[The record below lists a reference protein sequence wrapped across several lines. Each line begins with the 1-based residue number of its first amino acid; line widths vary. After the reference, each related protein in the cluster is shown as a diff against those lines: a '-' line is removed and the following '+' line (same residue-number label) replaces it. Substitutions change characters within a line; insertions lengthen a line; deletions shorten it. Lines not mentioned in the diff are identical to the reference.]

1 MTKHVKKQR
10 NHGFSLVE
18 TLAVVAI
25 LVILLSLSAVAAAY
39 YRDYLKIT
47 ELDNAAREIY
57 MAAENRAVLLNS
69 GGQLDGA
76 LGVAPLAEGGTPAQ
90 PIHIS
95 KSDAAEKGLLTAGA
109 IDPALL
115 DGDFYI
121 FYNPASGAV
130 TDVFY
135 AEKDILYMGLSDPI
149 DFLTVWSKKSRD
161 DRMRPGDVGPML
173 GYYGGEQAEREHYT
187 PLPAPEVMVEVE
199 NADRL
204 TVKVTFN
211 IPEAARKLMGGY
223 DEAKLNTNTHRT
235 VTLNYPDQDPITLYS
250 SSGGS
255 SDASSPYYPINTS
268 PYNGRVIF
276 RQETIASGKIVYTWV
291 LDELDTNPAQDNGR
305 HFWQL
310 FTVNRDSAPVCG
322 EDFTVTAEIELF
334 APGRRS
340 TSASGSDTGNSLFAE
355 RSGGD
360 TARLENL
367 RHLQNLDNKTSAAGG
382 KTSAM
387 LLKDIECHG
396 KQPGEPYGLY
406 AFRPIDNDELRS
418 FDGGWT
424 VEDGKNRRNEITNL
438 LVTDA
443 SAQGKSGAGLF
454 AKTPNSSTANPVKF
468 TGVHLVDAEV
478 TAAKPAGALVGC
490 AGAGNEFQD
499 ILVTGSRVTCTDN
512 NPATAAAGGVVGGGN
527 SEATMATGGIKYF
540 SAKNQTFQQVH
551 TVNTFVTCAAGAAGG
566 IAGRISGTSNCT
578 GCQVYWEPEEGQAD
592 LRSLLGSSATQYEYP
607 ITGDYAGGLVGHFDR
622 TNNATQGADT
632 FTIERSFASTLVK
645 GTTYTAGLLGGSRSV
660 IITVK
665 NSYADCYLTGGRA
678 AGLIGNT
685 TNATTL
691 QNCYAAGFIQ
701 MEGTEAAAGLC
712 LGAVKIAAE
721 NAYSVMSYPGI
732 SKDSSVFPLVQQ
744 IDDGPGRFKNSY
756 YLAESI
762 PSRDPADLMAKS
774 YDDMSDKQFA
784 TVMGGLFEFKG
795 YRTGVESQNTH
806 PYGLQ
811 EKQDLKKYS
820 FPGLKGL
827 PHYGDWAAYFK
838 EPSLVY
844 YEKDSTGKIGFS
856 GGNARELIG
865 KLEDS
870 QNITIETDGYAV
882 ALKENDLPESG
893 SFQVTYT
900 YLGKNGEKAAL
911 GPYIYVNRAPSGPNE
926 MQLLSATWTRQEGGE
941 AVPDKYYLAPLPT
954 ELVIGALT
962 DTAGGKDFQALTS
975 QDFYLYLRFE
985 TNIPLKNANDEF
997 ASGEYFYNPHF
1008 AETVKPFVPAEDGAP
1023 FIDWDGDWKDSYQD
1037 NQPPY
1042 APEKAAEAVK
1052 TYITQALTPGTA
1064 PVSVSVRTPRHF
1076 FHLSKYEDYYSNA
1089 RLSFQQGLRLDGNKD
1104 IYTGY
1109 RDIEG
1114 YSLLRY
1120 DERDFQL
1127 QTPIGTQASPF
1138 LGSYNGNSLAIRR
1151 VAFEIPK
1158 NDKNRVCAG
1167 LFGSSG
1173 GTLENIVYSLDPSDT
1188 EQPEGEETLHKPRSI
1203 IFYSSEKDT
1212 YLGALAGLNTLT
1224 GKIVNCA
1231 VDSVNLTTQIYTT
1244 RIYIG
1249 GLCGMNAGMV
1259 QNSAAE
1265 SAYLHVDASNY
1276 GSAYA
1281 GGLAG
1286 SNSGQISTSYAVGRL
1301 SALAAQDNA
1310 PVFLG
1315 GFVGQN
1321 SGSISNSYSAMDL
1334 KTDGVNAKAY
1344 GFCAFSSGG
1353 RQSGTYYLNNGNF
1366 SYRDEEFL
1374 TKYDEGEGG
1383 AAVSLTYVQLTAKDS
1398 PVSGM
1403 GKVAVQEGQKEEN
1416 VFPYPTGVR
1425 NSEGFTHYGDW
1436 PRPLKLGNMGVY
1448 YWEELQIPGKAPSY
1462 HVSLLAVDPGDTKEA
1477 PKTVVKLSTLS
1488 TAHDEGGEVTRF
1500 GYGVYN
1506 KKGVTVILEDTPLPL
1521 LYSDGGGAGT
1531 VFDNKKFRALE
1542 QEKETADPSSPAGL
1556 NKQVDEALAK
1566 LMSYEL
1572 DQEGK
1577 TQFQFHSFHSYGLDS
1592 RPGGLYPDS
1601 NPSTPNGTL
1610 TLFEGGDQDIKV
1622 TFALNPL
1629 FAGALAME
1637 KQDGGGWDIAK
1648 DVPQF
1653 TSSSREDGDWWNPVT
1668 VWTLAGDTPGV
1679 KENPYGVRSI
1689 AQLQLIDWNSVNRDT
1704 NTVLEKGVTG
1714 ARGIASFPY
1723 LSSGSTTG
1731 NYHWTQSYDIKG
1743 ERTVDGTYK
1752 TYSPIAEYYDTTNTN
1767 ENRGYLDGWFGG
1779 VYDGNSY
1786 VIENVSIQGSTASCA
1801 GLFGVVYNGTLK
1813 NIVLYSSTGESFVK
1827 SVFDKGT
1834 SSQWYAIGTLAGLAA
1849 SHSNDGKP
1857 GQTAVENC
1865 AVSGYQIEAK
1875 TYTSFK
1881 ENDKGTVITWGG
1893 VGVGGLL
1900 GLSNMSLSGCASNT
1914 KIVLKNGT
1922 EANDNI
1928 RTGGLVGSCQGS
1940 IQNCYA
1946 GGSIS
1951 LEKPSNIKMGKKGI
1965 YIGGI
1970 VGGSYMKPLQIG
1982 KNETLT
1988 IGYTHDPNK
1997 GTADAHTEGWTSNEL
2012 INCYSYVQLPSL
2024 DDHSNIRALY
2034 AVGGTGEIN
2043 SNGTNDSTRNH
2054 GETTYKN
2061 CYFLTSEVLASYGG
2075 SVETYLKAIQD
2086 AQAAEAQNGRKSW
2099 EPKTDLGAKEP
2110 DKTTSIRVD
2119 PIKKTYEFNRNQSQS
2134 PFTDSNPI
2142 TLNGAKYFFESPA
2155 NPPKNGLPL
2164 FTYQQTGNGNK
2175 TSHIYTHAGWLV
2187 GYPSNSAV
2195 TSDPNDPR
2203 LTVTTPGTGTSSS
2216 EVTGLTYEQLA
2227 GMQAGIPGKDPV
2239 LYIYDLLSDFSP
2251 VTTETEDGVRVPGKY
2266 SYPPSTSP
2274 QLRDRDYPF
2283 PTILLKDEGKYH
2295 VHYGDWPLKGFR
2307 RQTLFDAEG
2316 KFTLLGGSPIEI
2328 DLFVNG
2334 NAPYQEHLVL
2344 TEGVGKGGKWSF
2356 EWDSVKKA
2364 EEEGG
2369 DAPAVKTIADVKEP
2383 ELLSDDQILNE
2394 QEKGKPYYRLT
2405 LAPLRDG
2412 TDILHITYT
2421 DQAGLAYSLS
2431 VTVHITAAVEL
2442 RPSRLFLFPSDTVEI
2457 AVKATDKAGR
2467 PMDERLE
2474 NGKLVLKGNPNCGST
2489 GYLAARTL
2497 TAEEA
2502 GGKLPNILFTTAVPP
2517 EALTE
2522 NLTLGANADFTYT
2535 VSTPDPDNPD
2545 NPKVQEY
2552 GGGTGGDIRIDV
2564 IQPWEIQ
2571 FPEPGDGGDPL
2582 TCVISFPSSLSI
2594 PESTQGE
2601 GGVLLFEI
2609 RSATVEDMANKPT
2622 LTKQTN
2628 GDGTVYTLTY
2638 GPDVTSIPPTRLS
2651 ITLVMTSLDHKLIP
2665 ENEPQTHVLTLTV
2678 EQETPADPPENL
2690 PVGQSMEALPPEEQ
2704 PLLKKPSEREAPE
2717 EETPEGDSPADEPL
2731 PETP

>member
-1 MTKHVKKQR
+1 MAMTKHVKKQR

-76 LGVAPLAEGGTPAQ
+76 LGAAPLAEGGTPAQ

-223 DEAKLNTNTHRT
+223 DEVKLNTNTHRT

-322 EDFTVTAEIELF
+322 GDFTVTAEIELF

-355 RSGGD
+355 RSSGD

-406 AFRPIDNDELRS
+406 AFQPIDNDELRS

-424 VEDGKNRRNEITNL
+424 VEGGKNRRNEITNL
-438 LVTDA
+438 LVTDT

-499 ILVTGSRVTCTDN
+499 ILVTGSHVTCTDN

-540 SAKNQTFQQVH
+540 SAKDQKFQQVR
-551 TVNTFVTCAAGAAGG
+551 TVNTFAACAAGAAGG
-566 IAGRISGTSNCT
+566 IAGRISGASNCT
-578 GCQVYWEPEEGQAD
+578 SCQAYWEPEEGQLD
-592 LRSLLGSSATQYEYP
+592 LRGLLGSSTTQYEYP

-665 NSYADCYLTGGRA
+665 NSYTDCYLAGGRA

-685 TNATTL
+685 SNTTTL

-712 LGAVKIAAE
+712 LGAVKVAAE
-721 NAYSVMSYPGI
+721 NAYSAMSYPGI
-732 SKDSSVFPLVQQ
+732 SKDSSVFPLVQE
-744 IDDGPGRFKNSY
+744 IDDGSGRFKNSY

-762 PSRDPADLMAKS
+762 PSRDPADSMAKS
-774 YDDMSDKQFA
+774 YNDMSDKQFLS
-784 TVMGGLFEFKG
+784 VMGGLFEFKG
-795 YRTGVESQNTH
+795 YRTGTESQNTN
-806 PYGLQ
+806 PYNLQ
-811 EKQDLKKYS
+811 EKQNLTKYS

-870 QNITIETDGYAV
+870 QNITIKTDGYAV
-882 ALKENDLPESG
+882 ALMEKDLPKSG

-911 GPYIYVNRAPSGPNE
+911 GPYTYVNRAPSGPNE
-926 MQLLSATWTRQEGGE
+926 TRLLSATWTRQEGGE
-941 AVPDKYYLAPLPT
+941 AVPDRYYLAPLPT

-962 DTAGGKDFQALTS
+962 GTAGGKNFQALTS

-985 TNIPLKNANDEF
+985 TDIPLENANNLP

-1023 FIDWDGDWKDSYQD
+1023 FIDWDGEWKDRYQD

-1042 APEKAAEAVK
+1042 APEKTAEAVK

-1076 FHLSKYEDYYSNA
+1076 FHLSKYEDYYNNA
-1089 RLSFQQGLRLDGNKD
+1089 RLSFQQGMRLDGDKD

-1109 RDIEG
+1109 RDVEG

-1127 QTPIGTQASPF
+1127 QTPIGTQARPF

-1151 VAFEIPK
+1151 VAFEIPE
-1158 NDKNRVCAG
+1158 NDRNRVCAG

-1188 EQPEGEETLHKPRSI
+1188 ERPEGGETPRKPRSI

-1249 GLCGMNAGMV
+1249 GLCGMNAGLV

-1286 SNSGQISTSYAVGRL
+1286 SNSGQISASYAVGRL
-1301 SALAAQDNA
+1301 AALAAQDNA

-1344 GFCAFSSGG
+1344 GFCAFSNGG

-1366 SYRDEEFL
+1366 SHRGEEFL
-1374 TKYDEGEGG
+1374 AKYDEGEGG

-1425 NSEGFTHYGDW
+1425 NSGAFTHYGDW
-1436 PRPLKLGNMGVY
+1436 PKPLKLGNMGVY
-1448 YWEELQIPGKAPSY
+1448 YWEELRIPGKAPSY
-1462 HVSLLAVDPGDTKEA
+1462 HVSLLAVDPGDTEES

-1500 GYGVYN
+1500 GYGIYN

-1531 VFDNKKFRALE
+1531 VFDSKKFRALE
-1542 QEKETADPSSPAGL
+1542 QEKETAGPSSPAGL

-1592 RPGGLYPDS
+1592 RLGGLYPDS

-1637 KQDGGGWDIAK
+1637 KRDGGGWDIAK

-1653 TSSSREDGDWWNPVT
+1653 TSSSHEEGNWWNSVT

-1689 AQLQLIDWNSVNRDT
+1689 AQLQCINWNRQHRNTS
-1704 NTVLEKGVTG
+1704 TVLGKASNG
-1714 ARGIASFPY
+1714 ATVDTVDNFPY
-1723 LSSGSTTG
+1723 LSSSDTTG
-1731 NYHWTQSYDIKG
+1731 KYFWKQSYDVLG
-1743 ERTVDGTYK
+1743 EKSRQEVDRGYT
-1752 TYSPIAEYYDTTNTN
+1752 PIAEYYDWDGGDYGNL
-1767 ENRGYLDGWFGG
+1767 YGWFGG
-1779 VYDGNSY
+1779 AYDGGTYMIKDVYITGQQS
-1786 VIENVSIQGSTASCA
+1786 SCT
-1801 GLFGVVYNGTLK
+1801 GLFGVVYDGSLE
-1813 NIVLYSSTGESFVK
+1813 NIVLYSSDGKGVITTKANKDGSRTESRWFAMGGLAGVA
-1827 SVFDKGT
+1827 GT
-1834 SSQWYAIGTLAGLAA
+1834 SDPAKNAIQNCSIAGYTILAEVYTY
-1849 SHSNDGKP
+1849 SKKDGDHWD
-1857 GQTAVENC
+1857 G
-1865 AVSGYQIEAK
+1865 
-1875 TYTSFK
+1875 
-1881 ENDKGTVITWGG
+1881 WGG
-1893 VGVGGLL
+1893 
-1900 GLSNMSLSGCASNT
+1900 N
-1914 KIVLKNGT
+1914 
-1922 EANDNI
+1922 NI
-1928 RTGGLVGSCQGS
+1928 GGLVGSSHMNFSNCSAVTKVVVKNAEENDNMRIGGLTGACQG
-1940 IQNCYA
+1940 ILTNCYA
-1946 GGSIS
+1946 GGSIE
-1951 LEKPSNIKMGKKGI
+1951 LDADTVTLKRTDRGI
-1965 YIGGI
+1965 YVGGL
-1970 VGGSYMKPLQIG
+1970 VGGSYMKPLQISG
-1982 KNETLT
+1982 RSDRTIGFVLDPGDNSKPNVTHGYVSNTLT
-1988 IGYTHDPNK
+1988 
-1997 GTADAHTEGWTSNEL
+1997 
-2012 INCYSYVQLPSL
+2012 NCYSYVRLPAYTEERH
-2024 DDHSNIRALY
+2024 DDKNSKHFAIKGMFVVGGAGEIERP
-2034 AVGGTGEIN
+2034 GGTGQ
-2043 SNGTNDSTRNH
+2043 NH
-2054 GETTYKN
+2054 GESTLSN
-2061 CYFLTSEVLASYGG
+2061 CYYLENESLSADTVTKDRILQLAQTKG
-2075 SVETYLKAIQD
+2075 L
-2086 AQAAEAQNGRKSW
+2086 
-2099 EPKTDLGAKEP
+2099 KTDLVPKSEIVLDDGDLIPGQEYPMSGHFTMVKSVTQFLNVQNNQITTIFNNNSQGLYYR
-2110 DKTTSIRVD
+2110 DKFSRPTEGIGLFQYEGKTD
-2119 PIKKTYEFNRNQSQS
+2119 P
-2134 PFTDSNPI
+2134 
-2142 TLNGAKYFFESPA
+2142 
-2155 NPPKNGLPL
+2155 
-2164 FTYQQTGNGNK
+2164 NGNW
-2175 TSHIYTHAGWLV
+2175 IYKFLGWLV
-2187 GYPSNSAV
+2187 NASGNPWTYS
-2195 TSDPNDPR
+2195 TDPNYFAGSD
-2203 LTVTTPGTGTSSS
+2203 
-2216 EVTGLTYEQLA
+2216 ENVTGLTFEQLA
-2227 GMQAGIPGKDPV
+2227 GMQKGIPGKAPALD
-2239 LYIYDLLSDFSP
+2239 IYDLLSDFSP

-2283 PTILLKDEGKYH
+2283 PTILVKDEGKYH

-2334 NAPYQEHLVL
+2334 SAPYQEHLVL
-2344 TEGVGKGGKWSF
+2344 TEGVGNGGKWSF

-2369 DAPAVKTIADVKEP
+2369 DAPAVKTIAEVKEP

-2442 RPSRLFLFPSDTVEI
+2442 RPSQLFLFPSDTVEI

-2489 GYLAARTL
+2489 GYLTARTL
-2497 TAEEA
+2497 TAEAA
-2502 GGKLPNILFTTAVPP
+2502 GDKLPSILFTTAVPS

-2522 NLTLGANADFTYT
+2522 TQTLGANADFTYT
-2535 VSTPDPDNPD
+2535 VTTPDPDNPD

-2609 RSATVEDMANKPT
+2609 RNAAVEDMANKPT
-2622 LTKQTN
+2622 LTKQAN

-2690 PVGQSMEALPPEEQ
+2690 PVGQGMEALPPEEQ
-2704 PLLKKPSEREAPE
+2704 PLLKKPSEGEAPE

>member
-1 MTKHVKKQR
+1 MTKRVKKQR

-69 GGQLDGA
+69 GGQLDGV

-115 DGDFYI
+115 NGDFYI

-149 DFLTVWSKKSRD
+149 DFLTLWSKKSRD

-173 GYYGGEQAEREHYT
+173 GYYGGEQAERENYT

-204 TVKVTFN
+204 TVKVTFS

-235 VTLNYPDQDPITLYS
+235 VTLSYPDQDPITLYS

-255 SDASSPYYPINTS
+255 SDASSPYYPIITS
-268 PYNGRVIF
+268 PYNERVIF
-276 RQETIASGKIVYTWV
+276 RQETIASGKVVYTWV

-310 FTVNRDSAPVCG
+310 FTALDSVPVCG
-322 EDFTVTAEIELF
+322 KDFTVTAEIELF

-367 RHLQNLDNKTSAAGG
+367 RHLQNLDNKTSAAAG

-406 AFRPIDNDELRS
+406 AFRPIDNEELRS

-438 LVTDA
+438 LVTND

-490 AGAGNEFQD
+490 AGAGNEFRD

-512 NPATAAAGGVVGGGN
+512 NSATAAAGGVVGGGN
-527 SEATMATGGIKYF
+527 SEAAMATGGVKYF
-540 SAKNQTFQQVH
+540 SAKDQKFQQVR
-551 TVNTFVTCAAGAAGG
+551 TVNTFAACAAGAAGG
-566 IAGRISGTSNCT
+566 IAGRISGASNCT
-578 GCQVYWEPEEGQAD
+578 SCQAYWEPEEGQLD
-592 LRSLLGSSATQYEYP
+592 LRGLLGSSTTQYEYP

-665 NSYADCYLTGGRA
+665 NSYTDCYLAGGRA

-685 TNATTL
+685 SNTTTL

-712 LGAVKIAAE
+712 LGAVKVAAE
-721 NAYSVMSYPGI
+721 NAYSAMSYPGI
-732 SKDSSVFPLVQQ
+732 SKDSSVFPLVQE
-744 IDDGPGRFKNSY
+744 IDDGSGRFKNSY

-762 PSRDPADLMAKS
+762 PSRDPADSMEKS
-774 YDDMSDKQFA
+774 YNDMSDKQFLS
-784 TVMGGLFEFKG
+784 VMGGLFEFKG
-795 YRTGVESQNTH
+795 YRTGTESQNTN
-806 PYGLQ
+806 PYNLQ
-811 EKQDLKKYS
+811 EKQNLTKYS

-870 QNITIETDGYAV
+870 QNITIKTDGYAV
-882 ALKENDLPESG
+882 ALMEKDLPKSG

-911 GPYIYVNRAPSGPNE
+911 GPYTYVNRAPSGPNE
-926 MQLLSATWTRQEGGE
+926 TRLLSATWTRQEGGE
-941 AVPDKYYLAPLPT
+941 AVPDRYYLAPLPT

-962 DTAGGKDFQALTS
+962 GTAGGKNFQALTS

-985 TNIPLKNANDEF
+985 TDIPLENANNLP

-1023 FIDWDGDWKDSYQD
+1023 FIDWDGEWKDRYQD

-1042 APEKAAEAVK
+1042 APEKTAEAVK

-1076 FHLSKYEDYYSNA
+1076 FHLSKYADYYNNA
-1089 RLSFQQGLRLDGNKD
+1089 RLSFQQGMRLDGDKD

-1109 RDIEG
+1109 RDVEG

-1127 QTPIGTQASPF
+1127 QTPIGTQARPF

-1151 VAFEIPK
+1151 VAFEIPE
-1158 NDKNRVCAG
+1158 NDRNRVCAG

-1188 EQPEGEETLHKPRSI
+1188 ERPEGGETPRKPRSI

-1249 GLCGMNAGMV
+1249 GLCGMNAGLV

-1286 SNSGQISTSYAVGRL
+1286 SNSGQISASYAVGRL
-1301 SALAAQDNA
+1301 AALAAQDNA

-1344 GFCAFSSGG
+1344 GFCAFSNGG

-1366 SYRDEEFL
+1366 SHRGEEFL
-1374 TKYDEGEGG
+1374 AKYDEGEGD

-1403 GKVAVQEGQKEEN
+1403 GKVAVQEGQQEEN

-1425 NSEGFTHYGDW
+1425 NSGAFTHYGDW
-1436 PRPLKLGNMGVY
+1436 PKPLKLGNMGVY
-1448 YWEELQIPGKAPSY
+1448 YWEELRIPGKAPSY
-1462 HVSLLAVDPGDTKEA
+1462 HVSLLAVDPGDTEES

-1500 GYGVYN
+1500 GYGIYN

-1531 VFDNKKFRALE
+1531 VFDSKKFRALE
-1542 QEKETADPSSPAGL
+1542 QEKETAGPSSPAGL

-1592 RPGGLYPDS
+1592 RLGGLYPDS

-1637 KQDGGGWDIAK
+1637 KRDGGGWDIAK

-1653 TSSSREDGDWWNPVT
+1653 TSSSREAGDWWKPVT

-1679 KENPYGVRSI
+1679 EENPYGIRSI
-1689 AQLQLIDWNSVNRDT
+1689 TQLQLIDWNNVNRDT
-1704 NTVLEKGVTG
+1704 NTVLELKGTG
-1714 ARGIASFPY
+1714 AHGIASFPY
-1723 LSSGSTTG
+1723 LSSGGDTG
-1731 NYHWTQSYDIKG
+1731 KYHWKQSYDIKG
-1743 ERTVDGTYK
+1743 ERAADGAYK
-1752 TYSPIAEYYDTTNTN
+1752 TYSPIAEYYDTTNTD

-1786 VIENVSIQGSTASCA
+1786 VLENVNIQGSTASCS
-1801 GLFGVVYNGTLK
+1801 GLFGVVYNGILK

-1827 SVFDKGT
+1827 SVFDKDT
-1834 SSQWYAIGTLAGLAA
+1834 SSQWYAIGALAGMAA
-1849 SHSNDGKP
+1849 SHDENGKP
-1857 GQTAVENC
+1857 GQTAVVNC

-1875 TYTSFK
+1875 TYTAK
-1881 ENDKGTVITWGG
+1881 ADKIWGG

-1900 GLSNMSLSGCASNT
+1900 GLSNMSLSGCASSAE
-1914 KIVLKNGT
+1914 IVLQNGT
-1922 EANDNI
+1922 VANDNI

-1951 LEKPSNIKMGKKGI
+1951 LDENSDIQIEEKGI

-1982 KNETLT
+1982 NNSNLT
-1988 IGYTHDPNK
+1988 IGFIDDPST
-1997 GTADAHTEGWTSNEL
+1997 GGADPTKGWTDNRL
-2012 INCYSYVQLPSL
+2012 INCYSFVQLPDL
-2024 DDHSNIRALY
+2024 KAHSAIKGLY

-2043 SNGTNDSTRNH
+2043 PSGTFDNTKNH
-2054 GETTYKN
+2054 GTTTYEN
-2061 CYFLTSEVLASYGG
+2061 CYFLADEVLVNYSG
-2075 SVETYLKAIQD
+2075 D
-2086 AQAAEAQNGRKSW
+2086 AKTFLDNAAERKA
-2099 EPKTDLGAKEP
+2099 KTDLRTQAGKP
-2110 DKTTSIRVD
+2110 VINTS
-2119 PIKKTYEFNRNQSQS
+2119 YEVGSGYNLN
-2134 PFTDSNPI
+2134 NPI
-2142 TLNGAKYFFESPA
+2142 LTANSRIREIGGSDFYSASLYYPA
-2155 NPPKNGLPL
+2155 NLPIEAGLPL
-2164 FTYQQTGNGNK
+2164 FQLQGNRYMFRGWMVYRVSGVGDTAEK
-2175 TSHIYTHAGWLV
+2175 RFDWVYYYT
-2187 GYPSNSAV
+2187 
-2195 TSDPNDPR
+2195 TDPDYFR
-2203 LTVTTPGTGTSSS
+2203 QPGGCYCDAA
-2216 EVTGLTYEQLA
+2216 GLTYEQLA
-2227 GMQAGIPGKDPV
+2227 GQQTNIPGKAPD
-2239 LYIYDLLSDFSP
+2239 LDIYQLLNAGKDEAEDAMFRP
-2251 VTTETEDGVRVPGKY
+2251 VTTETEEGVAVPGKY
-2266 SYPPSTSP
+2266 SYPPADAP

-2283 PTILLKDEGKYH
+2283 PTILVKDEGKYH

-2334 NAPYQEHLVL
+2334 SAPYQEHLVL
-2344 TEGVGKGGKWSF
+2344 TEGVGKGGRWSF

-2369 DAPAVKTIADVKEP
+2369 DAPAVKTIAEVKEP
-2383 ELLSDDQILNE
+2383 ELLSDGQILNE

-2405 LAPLRDG
+2405 LSPLRDG

-2474 NGKLVLKGNPNCGST
+2474 NGKLVLKGDPNCGST
-2489 GYLAARTL
+2489 GYLTARTL
-2497 TAEEA
+2497 TAEAA
-2502 GGKLPNILFTTAVPP
+2502 GDKLPSVLFTTAVPP

-2535 VSTPDPDNPD
+2535 VTTPDPDNPD

-2552 GGGTGGDIRIDV
+2552 GGGAGGDIRVDV

-2571 FPEPGDGGDPL
+2571 FPEPGDGGAPL

-2594 PESTQGE
+2594 PESAQGE
-2601 GGVLLFEI
+2601 GDVLLFEI
-2609 RSATVEDMANKPT
+2609 RNAAVEDMANKPA

-2628 GDGTVYTLTY
+2628 GDGTAYTLTY

-2651 ITLVMTSLDHKLIP
+2651 ITLVMTSQDHKLIP

-2690 PVGQSMEALPPEEQ
+2690 PVGQGMEALPPEEQ
-2704 PLLKKPSEREAPE
+2704 PLLKKPSEGEAPE